1 MQFVQFIM
9 LASLVMFAS
18 AQCNGTWSPSPGSSF
33 VLSWEVSDDGL
44 SVDFNVSVTTAAN
57 TWVAVGFSATR
68 SMVSFCTLNC
78 HYFLITGT

>member
-1 MQFVQFIM
+1 MQFLQIIL

-18 AQCNGTWSPSPGSSF
+18 AQCNGTWSPSPGSSY

-57 TWVAVGFSATR
+57 TWVAVGFTGTR
-68 SMVSFCTLNC
+68 NMVSSCTKLSLLPDR
-78 HYFLITGT
+78 YK